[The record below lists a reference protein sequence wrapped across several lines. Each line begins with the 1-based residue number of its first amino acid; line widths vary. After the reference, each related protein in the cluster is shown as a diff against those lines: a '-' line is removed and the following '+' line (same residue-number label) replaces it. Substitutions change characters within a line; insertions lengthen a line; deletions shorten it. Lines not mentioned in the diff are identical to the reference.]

1 MKIPFDLEKAK
12 NGAKVVTRDGRQV
25 EILKYDY
32 MYRGVQ
38 KIAYCYTDETGD
50 NHLLFVNTD
59 GIFLAGREEDDD
71 LLIEVDPTYRPYAN
85 AAECRKEAIM
95 NNEIKQ
101 LTDLQIA
108 EIAAK
113 YFNDCEDHCEQC
125 DHCMEYWSAVK
136 ALQILREQEGG
147 AN

>member
-1 MKIPFDLEKAK
+1 
-12 NGAKVVTRDGRQV
+12 
-25 EILKYDY
+25 
-32 MYRGVQ
+32 
-38 KIAYCYTDETGD
+38 
-50 NHLLFVNTD
+50 
-59 GIFLAGREEDDD
+59 
-71 LLIEVDPTYRPYAN
+71 
-85 AAECRKEAIM
+85 M

-113 YFNDCEDHCEQC
+113 YFNDCEDPCEQC

-147 AN
+147 ADE